1 MIDQHSATWRS
12 VCFKAG
18 RVRLIVFTF
27 VPMPFSLQEIDPLLQ
42 QHFDKVLVLTVRRFT
57 ERQQQVAARLEGLS
71 FEFFFGTDKNE
82 LTDQDIS
89 SQYVYDKNKSLSVR
103 QQFKAMNKGE
113 VACAL
118 SHRQIYQAMIDHN
131 WQRVLILEDDVIPD
145 SLQLPLLG
153 ETLRE
158 LPQDW
163 ELVYLGYL
171 KNEKITAGKKI
182 KQAWYKLMRLLGFS
196 QLTQKQISH
205 MIPRPFSPRLMKA
218 GFHDCTHA
226 YGVSLAGAKKLLQAQ
241 TPVVHRADNLLTAVV
256 LDGNITAFASKT
268 FFFNQE
274 IFTGGGGPSQVREP
288 QKLSVS

>member
-1 MIDQHSATWRS
+1 M
-12 VCFKAG
+12 
-18 RVRLIVFTF
+18 FTF
-27 VPMPFSLQEIDPLLQ
+27 VPMPVSLQEIDPLLR

-82 LTDQDIS
+82 LTDEYIS
-89 SQYVYDKNKSLSVR
+89 RHYVYDKNNSLSVR

-145 SLQLPLLG
+145 TRQLALLG

-158 LPQDW
+158 LPEDW
-163 ELVYLGYL
+163 ELLYLGYL
-171 KNEKITAGKKI
+171 KNEKITVSKKI
-182 KQAWYKLMRLLGFS
+182 KQGWYKLMRLFGFS

-205 MIPRPFSPRLMKA
+205 MIPRPFSSHLMRA

-226 YGVSLAGAKKLLQAQ
+226 YAISLAGAKKLLQAQ
-241 TPVVHRADNLLTAVV
+241 TPVMHRADNLLTAVV
-256 LDGNITAFASKT
+256 LNGNISAFASKV

-274 IFTGGGGPSQVREP
+274 IFTGNGGPSEIREP